1 MAETRTRH
9 RGLRV
14 DPEQFDYQLTSKAL
28 TGADLA
34 SRAGVSPDAVSQLRH
49 GRRVDRDTLLRIVD
63 ALEAAPEHPGLAR
76 LVAKV
81 AVAP

>member
-14 DPEQFDYQLTSKAL
+14 DPERFDFQLTSKAL

-34 SRAGVSPDAVSQLRH
+34 LLANVPAGTISQLRH
-49 GRRVDRDTLLRIVD
+49 GRRVDRDSLLRVVD
-63 ALEAAPEHPGLAR
+63 ALEAAPTHPGLAR
-76 LVAKV
+76 LTRVEAG
-81 AVAP
+81 A